1 VLPAPK
7 RWRVDAPSS
16 RVQRRREAIMTQMR
30 LLGGPSFLRQ
40 LDDEEPAAAPR
51 SARPTGR

>member
-1 VLPAPK
+1 
-7 RWRVDAPSS
+7 VDAPTS

-40 LDDEEPAAAPR
+40 LDDEEPAA
-51 SARPTGR
+51 SARNARQTGQ

>member
-1 VLPAPK
+1 
-7 RWRVDAPSS
+7 VDAPTS

-51 SARPTGR
+51 SARQTGQ